1 MLGRLQG
8 SLMGILRKTR
18 KEDVDVVE
26 GPKGFDDYDLRL
38 GDMLRGERATLGK
51 SLLDVQRELRIKAS
65 YIAAIENCDPTV
77 FDTPGFIAG
86 YVRSYA
92 RYLNL
97 DPDAIFRHFCVES
110 GFSTAHG
117 MAPEASSLKTRSA
130 PQPKTRAMNTDPL
143 LASGTPFV
151 PGRESFF
158 AGIEPGA
165 IGSSVALL
173 AVIGMLGFGG
183 WTVFNEIQRVQL
195 SPVEQTP
202 VLVSD
207 LDPLNN
213 PATETITSADA
224 AGVFNPPAE
233 ALDRLYRPE
242 ALDVPV
248 LVARDAPIATLDPS
262 TVGRFAKPEL
272 PQMVASAAPVV
283 DTLPAGAPATPQVVA
298 DGPPK
303 LAVVAVRPAWVRV
316 SAVDGSV
323 IYEGIMNGGE
333 TFEVPQ
339 TEEAPMIRVGESGAV
354 YFDIN
359 GTHHGPVGARGVV
372 TKNLALDPQSLSE
385 TYAVANLEDD
395 TDLARI
401 VAEASQVLAPEV
413 MPE

>member
-1 MLGRLQG
+1 
-8 SLMGILRKTR
+8 
-18 KEDVDVVE
+18 
-26 GPKGFDDYDLRL
+26 
-38 GDMLRGERATLGK
+38 
-51 SLLDVQRELRIKAS
+51 
-65 YIAAIENCDPTV
+65 
-77 FDTPGFIAG
+77 
-86 YVRSYA
+86 
-92 RYLNL
+92 
-97 DPDAIFRHFCVES
+97 
-110 GFSTAHG
+110 
-117 MAPEASSLKTRSA
+117 
-130 PQPKTRAMNTDPL
+130 
-143 LASGTPFV
+143 
-151 PGRESFF
+151 
-158 AGIEPGA
+158 
-165 IGSSVALL
+165 
-173 AVIGMLGFGG
+173 
-183 WTVFNEIQRVQL
+183 VQL

-272 PQMVASAAPVV
+272 PKMVASAAPVV
-283 DTLPAGAPATPQVVA
+283 DTLPAGAPVTTPQVVA

-339 TEEAPMIRVGESGAV
+339 TEESPVIRVGESGAV

-372 TKNLALDPQSLSE
+372 TKNLALDAESLSE

-401 VAEASQVLAPEV
+401 VAEASQLLAPEA